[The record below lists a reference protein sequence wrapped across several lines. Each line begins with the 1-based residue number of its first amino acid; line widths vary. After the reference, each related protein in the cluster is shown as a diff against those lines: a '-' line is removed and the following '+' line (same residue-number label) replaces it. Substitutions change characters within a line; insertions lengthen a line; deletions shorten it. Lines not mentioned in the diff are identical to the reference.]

1 MRFTRRQAIAAA
13 GLGMVDIPRRVAAGA
28 PILEAPQMVDIGR
41 RRLALTDAGTG
52 EPAVILEAGLTAAAV
67 TWYKV
72 IPGIATFTRACAYD
86 RANLGRSDPAPKP
99 RTAAD
104 AATDLAAL
112 LRTAHIPAP
121 YVLVGSSFGG
131 YTVRLFAAAHPDEVA
146 GMVLVDASH
155 EDQARRLA
163 EVLTPGQ
170 VEQLMLTAPRNI
182 EGMDLPATWDEMSAA
197 GPLPD
202 IPLVVLSAQADK
214 PAPAGFPADAMNRMW
229 GELQDDLAGLS
240 PDSLHLM
247 VNTHH
252 AIALDRPDVV
262 VDAVRRVI
270 EVVRTGRPL
279 LPPSGSPSPYRGLHT
294 PDAG

>member
-72 IPGIATFTRACAYD
+72 IPGVAAFTRVCAYD

-104 AATDLAAL
+104 AADDLAAL
-112 LRTAHIPAP
+112 LRAADVPAP

-131 YTVRLFAAAHPDEVA
+131 YIVRLFAAAHPDEVA

-163 EVLTPGQ
+163 EVLTQ
-170 VEQLMLTAPRNI
+170 EQLARLMLTAPRNI
-182 EGMDLPATWDEMSAA
+182 EGMDLPATWEEMRSA
-197 GPLPD
+197 GPLPH
-202 IPLVVLSAQADK
+202 IPLIVLSAQADK
-214 PAPAGFPADAMNRMW
+214 PAPAGFPIDAMNQIWR
-229 GELQDDLAGLS
+229 ELQDDLATLS
-240 PDSLHLM
+240 PDSMHLA

-270 EVVRTGRPL
+270 EAVRAGRPL
-279 LPPSGSPSPYRGLHT
+279 VPPSGSPTSYHGLHAT
-294 PDAG
+294 DAG